1 MVVVIVTLLYLY
13 KQKRSLTNMASDLLD
28 QGFRDP
34 IVPQKTQLRPC
45 QFGYFDEY
53 NNKIHFLT

>member
-1 MVVVIVTLLYLY
+1 
-13 KQKRSLTNMASDLLD
+13 MASDRLD

-34 IVPQKTQLRPC
+34 IVPQKTQLRPY